1 MYGFVVIIKNVCYA
15 ICFTWTEIAL
25 HFVNNLFMTTV
36 EYAYKRGAKFLSNT
50 LCNICYR
57 PTGRRQITYL
67 NKHLLLYNY
76 RTCVCGILCSLVEQ
90 YSRMYRYHIL
100 SSWKKLELYL

>member
-1 MYGFVVIIKNVCYA
+1 MYGFVVIIKNVCYV
-15 ICFTWTEIAL
+15 ICFTWTEIAS

-36 EYAYKRGAKFLSNT
+36 EYAYKCGAKFLSNI

-67 NKHLLLYNY
+67 NKHLLFYNY
-76 RTCVCGILCSLVEQ
+76 RTCICLWNFVNSC
-90 YSRMYRYHIL
+90 
-100 SSWKKLELYL
+100 